1 MGGGASGGGRAVGR
15 GGDLIII
22 LNASS
27 PRLCS
32 VSLWIV
38 GTSERNSRSSTESGI
53 ESLEDEDLEREE
65 KRPRK
70 RDTAEGGVM
79 GTLLSFSEI
88 LPKFEL
94 ESVGGCTLGPENEE
108 TGDTGI
114 DFSTTGF
121 WRGMLSTLA
130 RGDASVLMAA
140 TAGMVAGEAE
150 PLSMVCSDGILLAL
164 RPKNESK
171 PPPFFFP
178 SSTIDISSF
187 TGSKIFHPAGVI
199 SSWAMLGFA
208 LIDASHEVDPFDDI

>member
-1 MGGGASGGGRAVGR
+1 
-15 GGDLIII
+15 
-22 LNASS
+22 
-27 PRLCS
+27 

-38 GTSERNSRSSTESGI
+38 GTSERNSRSSAESGI
-53 ESLEDEDLEREE
+53 ESLEDEGLDREE

-70 RDTAEGGVM
+70 RDTAEGAGL
-79 GTLLSFSEI
+79 GPSLSFSEI
-88 LPKFEL
+88 IPV
-94 ESVGGCTLGPENEE
+94 SGCTLGPENEE

-114 DFSTTGF
+114 DFSTAGLWT
-121 WRGMLSTLA
+121 GMLSTLA
-130 RGDASVLMAA
+130 LGDASVLMVA

-150 PLSMVCSDGILLAL
+150 RLSIACSDDILLAL

-171 PPPFFFP
+171 PPPALFFP